1 MMRRRRVILAGT
13 AALAAGTLAVA
24 ASWRKQGPAIF
35 TPVEA
40 AAPGLK
46 PLAAPAEAVPT
57 PPAHAT
63 FLDGEGE
70 TKSLADFKGQGVV
83 VNLWATWC
91 VPCVAEMPA
100 LQAMAKAVA
109 KDRIAVLPLSSD
121 RGGAPV
127 VRRFYAQHDIQGLG
141 VWLDPKGEAA
151 RAWGARGLPTTLI
164 IDREGREVARL
175 EGAID
180 WASDE
185 SVATLKRLVGAS

>member
-1 MMRRRRVILAGT
+1 MRRRRVILAGT

-40 AAPGLK
+40 AAPDLK
-46 PLAAPAEAVPT
+46 PLVGPAEPKPAT
-57 PPAHAT
+57 PAAAT
-63 FLDGEGE
+63 FIDAEGE
-70 TKSLADFKGQGVV
+70 TRSLADFKGQGIV

-100 LQAMAKAVA
+100 LQALARAVE

-121 RGGAPV
+121 RGGAAV
-127 VRRFYAQHDIQGLG
+127 VRRFYARNDIQGLA

-164 IDREGREVARL
+164 IDREGREVARV
-175 EGAID
+175 EGAVE
-180 WASDE
+180 WASAE
-185 SVATLKRLVGAS
+185 SIAELKRLVG